1 MIKTVSVYMGAA
13 EGRNPAFKEA
23 AINLGRGLMENGVN
37 IVYGGA
43 DIGLMKAMA
52 DAFLAARD
60 EATNPTARSEA
71 TSTTTNPAA
80 PAPATT
86 PRIIGVFPEG
96 FKGRTELNRE
106 HFEMESHTIDEV
118 IRTKNFGDRIAKM
131 DEISE
136 ACIIFPGGFGT
147 LQEMFSYLVNQ
158 QIGTHSKPVIV
169 FNYNNYYS
177 TLLQFFNEMQAN
189 GFVHLT
195 PGRLHVADTLEGI
208 YNLLKTL

>member
-1 MIKTVSVYMGAA
+1 MGAA

-23 AINLGRGLMENGVN
+23 AINLGRGLMENGIN

-52 DAFLAARD
+52 DAFLAARSEAARD
-60 EATNPTARSEA
+60 EAARAATNLTAPAPEAPAPEA
-71 TSTTTNPAA
+71 TS
-80 PAPATT
+80 

-106 HFEMESHTIDEV
+106 HFEMESHAIDEV
-118 IRTKNFGDRIAKM
+118 IRTKNFGDRIATM
-131 DEISE
+131 DHLSE

-169 FNYNNYYS
+169 FNYKNYYN

>member
-1 MIKTVSVYMGAA
+1 MGAA

-52 DAFLAARD
+52 DAFLAART
-60 EATNPTARSEA
+60 EATNPA
-71 TSTTTNPAA
+71 TTPAA
-80 PAPATT
+80 PDPATT

-96 FKGRTELNRE
+96 FKGRTELSRE

-169 FNYNNYYS
+169 FNYKNYYS

>member
-1 MIKTVSVYMGAA
+1 MGAA

-23 AINLGRGLMENGVN
+23 AINLGRGLMENGIN

-52 DAFLAARD
+52 DAFL
-60 EATNPTARSEA
+60 TARKDKSI
-71 TSTTTNPAA
+71 
-80 PAPATT
+80 

-118 IRTKNFGDRIAKM
+118 IRTKNFGDRIATM
-131 DEISE
+131 DHLSE

-169 FNYNNYYS
+169 FNYKNYYN

>member
-23 AINLGRGLMENGVN
+23 AINLGRGLMENGIN

-52 DAFLAARD
+52 DAFLAARKD
-60 EATNPTARSEA
+60 KS
-71 TSTTTNPAA
+71 
-80 PAPATT
+80 T

-118 IRTKNFGDRIAKM
+118 IRTKNFGDRIATM
-131 DEISE
+131 DHLSE

-169 FNYNNYYS
+169 FNYKNYYN

>member
-23 AINLGRGLMENGVN
+23 AINLGRGLMENGIN

-60 EATNPTARSEA
+60 EAARASTNPTAPTPTAPTPA
-71 TSTTTNPAA
+71 TS
-80 PAPATT
+80 

-118 IRTKNFGDRIAKM
+118 IRTKNFGDRIATM
-131 DEISE
+131 DHLSE

-169 FNYNNYYS
+169 FNYKNYYN

>member
-1 MIKTVSVYMGAA
+1 MGAA

-23 AINLGRGLMENGVN
+23 AINLGRGLMENGIN

-52 DAFLAARD
+52 DAFLAARA
-60 EATNPTARSEA
+60 ATNLTAPA
-71 TSTTTNPAA
+71 PAA
-80 PAPATT
+80 PAPEATS

-118 IRTKNFGDRIAKM
+118 IRTKNFGDRIATM
-131 DEISE
+131 DHLSE

-169 FNYNNYYS
+169 FNYKNYYN

-195 PGRLHVADTLEGI
+195 PGRLHVADTLDGI
-208 YNLLKTL
+208 YSLLKTL